1 MRLVAVV
8 AVAALM
14 SACSGGADHASVPTT
29 SRSIPSRP
37 AVTVPVLQAS
47 ATGYTVPNPLPR
59 AAPGTLISARAD
71 ADAAQTLGA
80 GNASQMLYH
89 STDLAGH
96 DIAVSAL
103 VLTPTGRDPAGGWF
117 TVAWAHGTSGLADQC
132 APSLAPGLAHDPTA
146 VAEVRALL
154 ARGWAVVASDYP
166 GLGTPGVHSYLIGA
180 ADARAVVDGVT
191 AMHALL
197 GAQVSAPWVTV
208 GHSEGG
214 QSALFVAQVAS
225 TRAPRW
231 PFLGTVAL
239 APASTLE
246 ALIPLT
252 EASPDPVEQAYLLY
266 ALVGL
271 TTVDPTLDVPSLLT
285 PAARVVLADA
295 TTGCIDDITNDLRH
309 RHLTQLLVA
318 DDATKSRLNALL
330 GRYDDPDRVRA
341 PQPIL
346 VAQGLTDQ
354 DVPSPATDGMV
365 ARMCAL
371 GDRVQYRHF
380 AGLDHAGVVPGS
392 LSLVTQW
399 INARRAHAVAVN
411 TCTP

>member
-1 MRLVAVV
+1 MRFVAVV
-8 AVAALM
+8 AVAAVM
-14 SACSGGADHASVPTT
+14 GACSGSGNNSSVPTT
-29 SRSIPSRP
+29 VTKPPRP
-37 AVTVPVLQAS
+37 GVTVPLLRAS
-47 ATGYTVPNPLPR
+47 AAGYAVPNPLPR
-59 AAPGTLISARAD
+59 GAPGTLISARAD
-71 ADAAQTLGA
+71 TDAARMLGA
-80 GNASQMLYH
+80 AHASQMLYH
-89 STDLAGH
+89 STDLAGR

-103 VLTPTGRDPAGGWF
+103 VSTPTGREPAGGWF

-132 APSLAPGLAHDPTA
+132 APSLAPGLGHDPTA

-154 ARGWAVVASDYP
+154 ARGWVVVASDYP

-180 ADARAVVDGVT
+180 ADARAVVDSVT

-197 GAQVSAPWVTV
+197 GAQVAAPWVTV

-214 QSALFVAQVAS
+214 QSALFVAQMAS
-225 TRAPRW
+225 TRAPRR

-239 APASTLE
+239 APASTLD

-252 EASPDPVEQAYLLY
+252 DASPDPVEQAYLLY

-285 PAARVVLADA
+285 PAARAVLADA
-295 TTGCIDDITNDLRH
+295 TTGCIDDITNDLRR
-309 RHLTQLLVA
+309 RHLPHLLAA
-318 DDATKSRLNALL
+318 DDATKSRLSALL
-330 GRYDDPDRVRA
+330 GGYDDPDRVRA

-371 GDRVQYRHF
+371 GDRIEYRHF
-380 AGLDHAGVVPGS
+380 PGLDHAGVVPGS

-399 INARRAHAVAVN
+399 INARRAHAPAVN
-411 TCTP
+411 TCPP